1 MLPTP
6 SPSSPRRPAETK
18 LAPSILAC
26 DFTRLG
32 EEILA
37 AHSAEYLHIDVMDGL
52 FVPNISFG
60 FPILEAA
67 RRVRDTHG
75 SGQVLDVHLMIER
88 PERYLSE
95 FARAGADSLT
105 VHVESTPHLH
115 RCVQTVR
122 DLGRRAG
129 VVLNP
134 GTPLETLTPVLG
146 SVDLVLVMSVNPGFG
161 GQKFLPQTY
170 ERVAT
175 VRRWLDEIGSV
186 AELQVDGG
194 VSADN
199 ARQLAGAGASV
210 LVAGSS
216 VFGPDGAAAGLERL
230 RQSLGS
236 EIGPEARL

>member
-1 MLPTP
+1 MPPTLP
-6 SPSSPRRPAETK
+6 K

-32 EEILA
+32 QEIGA
-37 AHSAEYLHIDVMDGL
+37 AASAEYLHIDVMDGL

-67 RRVRDTHG
+67 RRVRDDSG
-75 SGQVLDVHLMIER
+75 SAQILDVHLMIDR
-88 PERYLSE
+88 PERYLE
-95 FARAGADSLT
+95 AFVKAGADSLT

-122 DLGRRAG
+122 ELDRRAG
-129 VVLNP
+129 VVVNP
-134 GTPLETLTPVLG
+134 GTSLEALRPVLD

-170 ERVAT
+170 ERVRT
-175 VRRWLDEIGSV
+175 VRRWLNEIGSE

-194 VSADN
+194 VTQGN
-199 ARQLAGAGASV
+199 AAGLVQAGASV

-216 VFGPDGAAAGLERL
+216 VYGPGGAAAGLERL
-230 RQSLGS
+230 R
-236 EIGPEARL
+236 EAIRQPTAQGKTVQENQ